1 MQEAYPASSFRS
13 VRAPPSL
20 RGGLGA
26 RYLGLVFGLF
36 LCAAGIVALLESR
49 LGLSPWDVLHQG
61 LANHSRLTYGT
72 ANIAVGIVVLGLSAL
87 LGARIGP
94 GTVANAILIGLF
106 IELLV
111 HVPAVQALADTSL
124 GTRIVVLGVGI
135 ALVAAGSAFYLGATL
150 GAGPRDSLMLVL
162 WLRSGWRIGIVR
174 ALLESSV
181 VVAGALMGG
190 TVGIGTIAFAL
201 LIGPAL
207 EASMWLLSRSGL
219 ALTEVA
225 SPAA

>member
-1 MQEAYPASSFRS
+1 

-61 LANHSRLTYGT
+61 LAKHSPLTYGT
-72 ANIAVGIVVLGLSAL
+72 ANIAVGIAVLGLSAL

-106 IELLV
+106 VEVLV
-111 HVPAVQALADTSL
+111 HVPAVQALEDTSL
-124 GTRIVVLGVGI
+124 GARIVVLVVGI
-135 ALVAAGSAFYLGATL
+135 ELVAAGSAFYLGAAL

-162 WLRSGWRIGIVR
+162 ALRSVWRIGVVR
-174 ALLESSV
+174 TLLESSV
-181 VVAGALMGG
+181 VVAGALLGG
-190 TVGIGTIAFAL
+190 TFGVGTIAFAL

-207 EASMWLLSRSGL
+207 EASMWVLSRSGL
-219 ALTEVA
+219 TLTEVA

>member
-1 MQEAYPASSFRS
+1 M
-13 VRAPPSL
+13 RAPPSL

-61 LANHSRLTYGT
+61 LAKHTPLAFGT
-72 ANIAVGIVVLGLSAL
+72 ANIVVGIAVLGLSVL

-94 GTVANAILIGLF
+94 GTVANAVLIGAF

-111 HVPAVQALADTSL
+111 HVPAVDELSETSL
-124 GTRIVVLGVGI
+124 GTRVALLLVGI
-135 ALVAAGSAFYLGATL
+135 PLVAVGSAFYLGAAF
-150 GAGPRDSLMLVL
+150 GAGPRDSLMLAL
-162 WLRSGWRIGIVR
+162 TLRSGWRIGIVR
-174 ALLESSV
+174 TVLESSAV
-181 VVAGALMGG
+181 LVGALLGG

-201 LIGPAL
+201 LIGPAV